1 MRSIIIL
8 CSLYIVWVVLGR
20 FLTGQYV
27 CRYFDPTPDWRVIPA
42 TFTYIS
48 SLAVNVFLF
57 QSDLHTLR
65 ERLAPKAER
74 HR

>member
-1 MRSIIIL
+1 M
-8 CSLYIVWVVLGR
+8 WVVLGH
-20 FLTGQYV
+20 FLTGEYV
-27 CRYFDPTPDWRVIPA
+27 SRYFDPTPDWRVIPA

-57 QSDLHTLR
+57 QSGLHPLR
-65 ERLAPKAER
+65 ERLSSKVEG

>member
-1 MRSIIIL
+1 MKSIIIL
-8 CSLYIVWVVLGR
+8 CCLYVMWVVLGR
-20 FLTGQYV
+20 LITGEYV

-57 QSDLHTLR
+57 QSGLHALR
-65 ERLAPKAER
+65 ERLSSKAEL

>member
-1 MRSIIIL
+1 M
-8 CSLYIVWVVLGR
+8 WVVLGR
-20 FLTGQYV
+20 FLTGEYL

-57 QSDLHTLR
+57 QSGLHTLR
-65 ERLAPKAER
+65 ERLLSNAGR